1 MNNNRRWRPE
11 SYISFIFSFFQ
22 TIFFPYSALV
32 FFCVCV
38 CACTWYKYDVI
49 QKGEKR
55 RKIGVKSA
63 VSTHF
68 QSRPMSKN
76 NPHHC
81 FSALIPVFV
90 WKCSVSFFVFFS
102 SGTLLSSS
110 GGIISSVD
118 VPGGIQREVGGRGNS
133 LSLSHSSRL
142 EDVSRSPFDAL
153 QNEDNIALLSSNEI
167 SKKTIEG
174 IKTFVKWMQSTSL
187 TNVYTVVTS
196 VSVLKLFMLPSVIR
210 CPSPPTLICQVKA

>member
-1 MNNNRRWRPE
+1 MNNNRRWRPG
-11 SYISFIFSFFQ
+11 SYMSFIFSFFQ

-32 FFCVCV
+32 FFSVCV

-90 WKCSVSFFVFFS
+90 WKCSVSFFVFFLQAHS
-102 SGTLLSSS
+102 FHPLVASLALWTSLVGSREKSEGEGTRCRCPTAADWRMCRGARLMLYKTKTTSLCWAATRSQKRQLKELKPLWSECRAHPWLMFTLLL
-110 GGIISSVD
+110 
-118 VPGGIQREVGGRGNS
+118 P
-133 LSLSHSSRL
+133 
-142 EDVSRSPFDAL
+142 
-153 QNEDNIALLSSNEI
+153 
-167 SKKTIEG
+167 
-174 IKTFVKWMQSTSL
+174 
-187 TNVYTVVTS
+187 S